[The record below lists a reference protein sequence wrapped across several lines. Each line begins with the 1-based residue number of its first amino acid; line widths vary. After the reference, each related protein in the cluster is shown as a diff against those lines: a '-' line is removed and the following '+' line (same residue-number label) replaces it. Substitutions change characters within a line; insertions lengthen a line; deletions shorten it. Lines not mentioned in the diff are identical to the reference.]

1 MIKKEPRTL
10 IVCVSRHLG
19 NTLKVANTIASVLK
33 ADLIS
38 PADFSPELAAAY
50 DLLGFGSGVYRQ
62 QLDSKI
68 REVISLLP
76 DGDSKPVFLFST
88 SVFGVKEPHQEIKDR
103 LVKIH
108 YPVIGEFSCPGK
120 ISYSFTKVFGGLNPT
135 RPNASDLDEAVFF
148 AKGLLNNSVFSK
160 TNKNNNL
167 LDKN

>member
-19 NTLKVANTIASVLK
+19 NALKVANAIATALK

-38 PADFSPELAAAY
+38 PAEFSPELAATY

-62 QLDSKI
+62 QLDGKI
-68 REVISLLP
+68 KEVVSWLP
-76 DGDSKPVFLFST
+76 EDDSKPVFIFST
-88 SVFGVKEPHQEIKDR
+88 SIFGVKEPHQAIKNR
-103 LVKIH
+103 LAEIH

-135 RPNASDLDEAVFF
+135 RPNTSDLDEAAFF
-148 AKGLLNNSVFSK
+148 AKGLLNNPIFNEADK
-160 TNKNNNL
+160 NKSL